1 MNNTCQ
7 SEYKELS
14 MTAKVL
20 LSTWYGLVGLAA
32 TIGNAVVLWLIAKTQ
47 SLRTISNLF
56 LTSLAAADFLVGL
69 VIAPTWIFIRCLGY
83 DADTYLQTHG
93 KVNDYLWIHTTVAT
107 TFNLCCVSLD
117 RYIAIIH
124 SLRYREILTKR
135 RCYELIA
142 TVWLMSLILPCSRFV
157 VAEGS
162 VALWLSFAI
171 ITVLI
176 PMIVIVSCSIR
187 ILRAAAEQSRKIIT
201 DNSLLNQDAV
211 KRGKKNSKAAKTVSI
226 VVGLF
231 VVCWSPSL
239 VTSLVNYFTLD
250 PCGLNQQL
258 SYYTEWTSVEALAFT
273 SSGINPWVYCLRN
286 DEFYEALSRTFP
298 CFSRRNLGQDNF
310 HLRNKGGNQA
320 EI

>member
-1 MNNTCQ
+1 MNNTCE
-7 SEYKELS
+7 SEFQELS
-14 MTAKVL
+14 TTAKIILV
-20 LSTWYGLVGLAA
+20 TWYCLVGLAA
-32 TIGNAVVLWLIAKTQ
+32 IIGNAVVMWLIVKNE

-56 LTSLAAADFLVGL
+56 LTSLAAADFLVGFA
-69 VIAPTWIFIRCLGY
+69 IAPTWIFTRCLEY
-83 DADTYLQTHG
+83 EADTYVQTHG
-93 KVNDYLWIHTTVAT
+93 KLNDYLWIHTTVAT

-135 RCYELIA
+135 RCYKLIA

-157 VAEGS
+157 VTEGS
-162 VALWLSFAI
+162 VALWLSFTI

-176 PMIVIVSCSIR
+176 PTIVIVFCSIR

-201 DNSLLNQDAV
+201 GNSLPNQDAV
-211 KRGKKNSKAAKTVSI
+211 KRGKNNSKAAKTVSI

-239 VTSLVNYFTLD
+239 VTSLVNYFTPD
-250 PCGLNQQL
+250 PCGLNKQL
-258 SYYTEWTSVEALAFT
+258 SYYTVWTSVEALAFT
-273 SSGINPWVYCLRN
+273 SSAINPWVYCLRN
-286 DEFYEALSRTFP
+286 DEFYEALSRNFP
-298 CFSRRNLGQDNF
+298 CFPRRNLEQNHF
-310 HLRNKGGNQA
+310 YLRDTGGNQA